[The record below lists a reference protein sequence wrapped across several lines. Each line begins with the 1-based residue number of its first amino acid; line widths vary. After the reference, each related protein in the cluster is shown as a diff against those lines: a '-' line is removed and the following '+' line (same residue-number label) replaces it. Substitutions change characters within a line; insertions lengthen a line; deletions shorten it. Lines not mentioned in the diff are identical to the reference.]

1 MRAASSAITINNE
14 KLANCVWSLV
24 KVFLIL
30 LIAQRKKSVSEAQG
44 GQENIFTWDRGY
56 LCHIANQPVSQSKMA
71 PNAWNCMASWS
82 IALGL
87 VRKTLE
93 SDFPKNDTIS
103 MRSPSSNASISRG
116 NIFSQELTA
125 ACKSINRALSC
136 ERNRNKGV
144 RFQGNR
150 LCGYQIF

>member
-1 MRAASSAITINNE
+1 MPEI
-14 KLANCVWSLV
+14 VWH
-24 KVFLIL
+24 
-30 LIAQRKKSVSEAQG
+30 
-44 GQENIFTWDRGY
+44 Y
-56 LCHIANQPVSQSKMA
+56 
-71 PNAWNCMASWS
+71 
-82 IALGL
+82 ALGL

-103 MRSPSSNASISRG
+103 MRSPSSNAIIRRG

-125 ACKSINRALSC
+125 ECKHMYRALSC

-150 LCGYQIF
+150 LCCYQIFQLRI

>member
-1 MRAASSAITINNE
+1 
-14 KLANCVWSLV
+14 
-24 KVFLIL
+24 
-30 LIAQRKKSVSEAQG
+30 
-44 GQENIFTWDRGY
+44 
-56 LCHIANQPVSQSKMA
+56 MA
-71 PNAWNCMASWS
+71 LRS

-125 ACKSINRALSC
+125 ACKHIYRALSC

-150 LCGYQIF
+150 LCGYQIFQLVYNYQIYNLAEIKLSKIFGTLDKF